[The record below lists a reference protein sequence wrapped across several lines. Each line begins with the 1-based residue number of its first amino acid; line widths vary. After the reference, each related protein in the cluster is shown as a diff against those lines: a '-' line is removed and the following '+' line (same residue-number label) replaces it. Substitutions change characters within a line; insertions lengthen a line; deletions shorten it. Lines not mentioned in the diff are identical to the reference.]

1 MSSLINLLTLNVFN
15 KLELDKKNLTK
26 IFYPL
31 VGLEDKI
38 KEVGYNHGLSFV
50 DGVFSKEA

>member
-38 KEVGYNHGLSFV
+38 KEVGYNHGLSSV
-50 DGVFSKEA
+50 DRVFSKEA